1 MGGGILPIARS
12 KNGDIY
18 LLFSRERVLYN
29 NYKDK
34 GKWCDFGGSKDGNE
48 TQEETAIRECA
59 EESSGIL
66 GDQNDIRKL
75 IKNHLE
81 GVIYD
86 KCYSI
91 WIVEVRYNRGFPRIF
106 DHHFK
111 DALKNNI
118 DLVKENNGL
127 YEKDKLEWI
136 KLSTLKRKINRFRP
150 FYKRFIPK
158 IIKILCE

>member
-12 KNGDIY
+12 DNGEIY
-18 LLFSRERVLYN
+18 LLFSRERVLHN

-48 TQEETAIRECA
+48 TQEETAIRECV
-59 EESSGIL
+59 EESGGIL
-66 GDQNDIRKL
+66 GNQNDIRTL

-91 WIVEVRYNRGFPRIF
+91 WIVEVPYNRELPCIF
-106 DHHFK
+106 EKQFQ

-127 YEKDKLEWI
+127 YEKDKLEWM
-136 KLSTLKRKINRFRP
+136 KLSTLKSKRSLFRP
-150 FYKRFIPK
+150 FYKWFIPK
-158 IIKILCE
+158 IIKMLSE